1 MVSHFIRRWLAC
13 LFLVFA
19 TYNPSRF
26 SYFHWA
32 TGTDA
37 LSWGFASTG
46 VILTGA
52 YLLGFQVLL
61 SSIGWRGVLAGSVI
75 AVCACLEVIRLRPDV
90 GQLQWIIET
99 VLLVVVS
106 TTLAAGVSWSF
117 LTTKLTG
124 QKNKRYLNKG
134 KKGLSMP

>member
-1 MVSHFIRRWLAC
+1 MVSYFIRRWLAC

-19 TYNPSRF
+19 TYNPSHY

-32 TGTDA
+32 TQGDP

-46 VILTGA
+46 VVLVGA

-61 SSIGWRGVLAGSVI
+61 SSIGLSGVLAGTVI
-75 AVCACLEVIRLRPDV
+75 ALCACLEVIRLRPDV
-90 GQLQWIIET
+90 GQLHWIIEI
-99 VLLVVVS
+99 VLLVVVA

-117 LTTKLTG
+117 LTTWLAG
-124 QKNKRYLNKG
+124 QKNKRYLNKVKRG
-134 KKGLSMP
+134 SAA